1 MTDAEKRIAAQH
13 DYELGMKYK
22 DIAEKYGVSINTVR
36 SWKTRYKWMR
46 NKSKKDVHIIR
57 KDVQTKT
64 PTGAAIAQ
72 LNESGLPDK
81 QKEFVLEY
89 LRLYNATQAYLNV
102 FGGGYKVANVCGPQ
116 LLVKPSIQEQIR
128 NIREAKLKELAIE
141 PLDLIEDI
149 AKEAKADIGNYLNFG
164 GWPEKLVEKK
174 KTKKT
179 FKDDKGHELSTNVV
193 EDKPVLD
200 ADGKQ
205 VTIHHS
211 YLYFKDKDQVD
222 TSLIKKITKGKD
234 GATIELYDKTKARD
248 KLLEWLKEQSN
259 DNDTTV
265 NINFDVPKE
274 DKDAGKP

>member
-22 DIAEKYGVSINTVR
+22 DIAEKYGVSFNTVKSWR
-36 SWKTRYKWMR
+36 SRYGWVRKGAKKGCTRKPKR
-46 NKSKKDVHIIR
+46 
-57 KDVQTKT
+57 VQQKT
-64 PTGAAIAQ
+64 PTDAAITQ
-72 LNESGLPDK
+72 LNNSNLKDK
-81 QKEFVLEY
+81 QKAFVLEY
-89 LRLYNATQAYLNV
+89 LRLFNATQAYINV
-102 FGGGYKVANVCGPQ
+102 YNVDYQTAIAAGPR
-116 LLVKPSIQEQIR
+116 LLGNVRVQREIKR
-128 NIREAKLKELAIE
+128 IREAKLKELAIE
-141 PLDLIEDI
+141 PLDLIEDV

-164 GWPEKLVEKK
+164 SWSEKLVERK

-248 KLLEWLKEQSN
+248 KLLEWLKEQNN

-274 DKDAGKP
+274 DSNASKS

>member
-1 MTDAEKRIAAQH
+1 MTDSEKRIAAQH

-22 DIAEKYGVSINTVR
+22 DIAEKYGVSFNTVKSWR
-36 SWKTRYKWMR
+36 SRYGWVRKGAKKGCTRKPKR
-46 NKSKKDVHIIR
+46 
-57 KDVQTKT
+57 VQPKT

-72 LNESGLPDK
+72 LNESDLPDK

-102 FGGGYKVANVCGPQ
+102 FGGGYKTANVCGPQ
-116 LLVKPSIQEQIR
+116 MLVKPSIQQQIK

-141 PLDLIEDI
+141 PLDLIEDV

-164 GWPEKLVEKK
+164 SWSENLVKRK

-193 EDKPVLD
+193 EDKPVID

-248 KLLEWLKEQSN
+248 KLLEWLKEQNN

>member
-1 MTDAEKRIAAQH
+1 MTDSEKRIAAQH

-22 DIAEKYGVSINTVR
+22 DIAEKYGVALNTVR

-57 KDVQTKT
+57 KDVHTKT
-64 PTGAAIAQ
+64 PTDVAINQ
-72 LNESGLPDK
+72 LNNSNLKDK
-81 QKEFVLEY
+81 QKAFVLEY
-89 LRLYNATQAYLNV
+89 LRLFNATQAYINV
-102 FGGGYKVANVCGPQ
+102 YGATYNVATVNGPR
-116 LLVKPSIQEQIR
+116 LLGNARIKNEI
-128 NIREAKLKELAIE
+128 NKIREAKLKELAIE
-141 PLDLIEDI
+141 PLDLIEDV

-164 GWPEKLVEKK
+164 SWAEKLVERK

-248 KLLEWLKEQSN
+248 KLLEWLKEQNN

-265 NINFDVPKE
+265 NINFDVPKG
-274 DKDAGKP
+274 DSNASKP

>member
-22 DIAEKYGVSINTVR
+22 DIAEKYGVSFNTVKSWR
-36 SWKTRYKWMR
+36 SRYGW
-46 NKSKKDVHIIR
+46 IR
-57 KDVQTKT
+57 KGAKKGCTKKQKRVHQKT
-64 PTGAAIAQ
+64 PTGAAIEQ
-72 LNESGLPDK
+72 LNDSDLSDK
-81 QKEFVLEY
+81 QKAFVLEY
-89 LRLYNATQAYLNV
+89 LRLYNATQAYINTYGV
-102 FGGGYKVANVCGPQ
+102 TYKVATVNGPR
-116 LLVKPSIQEQIR
+116 LLGNARIKEEIKR
-128 NIREAKLKELAIE
+128 IREAKLKELAIE
-141 PLDLIEDI
+141 PLDLIEDV

-164 GWPEKLVEKK
+164 SWPEKLVERK

-248 KLLEWLKEQSN
+248 KLLEWLKEQNN

-274 DKDAGKP
+274 GKNASKP